1 MYTVYLADTPNG
13 QKISIA
19 LEELELSYERIHVNL
34 SAGEQ
39 LAPDFLAISPNNK
52 IPALIDHARKQSIF
66 ESGAILLHLAERH
79 GRLLPHDPAQ
89 RLEALQWLFLQVG
102 SIGPMLGQLW
112 WFRHA
117 SPTPNPQA
125 LERYTKEAERLFGVF
140 ERRLAQQPWLG
151 GAQYGIADI
160 ASFPWMRTHGELG
173 LAITAWPHVQQ
184 WLQRIEQR
192 PAALRGLAAAKELA

>member
-19 LEELELSYERIHVNL
+19 LEELGLRYQRIHMNL
-34 SAGEQ
+34 SAGAQ
-39 LAPDFLAISPNNK
+39 FAPDFLTISPNNK
-52 IPALIDHARKQSIF
+52 IPVLTDHARKLSVF
-66 ESGAILLHLAERH
+66 ESGAILLHLAEQH
-79 GRLLPHDPAQ
+79 GQLLAHDPAQ

-117 SPTPNPQA
+117 SPAPNPQA
-125 LERYTKEAERLFGVF
+125 LSRYTREAERLFGVF

-173 LAITAWPHVQQ
+173 LDAAAWPHVQA
-184 WLQRIEQR
+184 WLQRIEER
-192 PAALRGLAAAKELA
+192 PAVRRGLAAARDQA